1 MRFFHPAGRGSAFPG
16 SFSGQLF
23 AGRFPTRG
31 LTSSLLGSGH
41 FLLPAGDTR
50 DSGAATL
57 ASRGETAS
65 VQRAG
70 RPARLPSR
78 LPAPHGGRQMA
89 EGRRLPWEGGRG
101 EESLPLLDGR
111 RPSCRE
117 PGVGTSESPA
127 GKRRRRG
134 SGAKPQGKTTRPQ
147 SRQQQSEQPAPA
159 GTQLPTVVARGING
173 RQGLKP
179 QAKPRLTQQRSLRP
193 LPPPP
198 CRSRRPM
205 KSRSRRTKARSN
217 SNERPNRSALQA
229 PPKPPLLYPRFTLR
243 LCVIGP

>member
-1 MRFFHPAGRGSAFPG
+1 M
-16 SFSGQLF
+16 
-23 AGRFPTRG
+23 TRG
-31 LTSSLLGSGH
+31 PRRSPPGVRRRACRGRDARRACPPASLR
-41 FLLPAGDTR
+41 P
-50 DSGAATL
+50 
-57 ASRGETAS
+57 TA
-65 VQRAG
+65 
-70 RPARLPSR
+70 
-78 LPAPHGGRQMA
+78 GGRWPRAAASTPPPLMTQA
-89 EGRRLPWEGGRG
+89 ASSSSLPWEGGRG